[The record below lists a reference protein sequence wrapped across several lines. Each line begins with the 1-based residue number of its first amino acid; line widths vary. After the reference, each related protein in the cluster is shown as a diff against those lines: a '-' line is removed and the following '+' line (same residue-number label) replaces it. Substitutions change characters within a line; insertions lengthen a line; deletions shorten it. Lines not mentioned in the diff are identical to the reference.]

1 MNIRLIM
8 VVVLNVGATTASAY
22 PEFVRHGYF
31 SCTSCHVSPSGG
43 GILTEYGR
51 SYSAEKL
58 ATWVRPNEEKALHGL
73 IADKQPE
80 WLLLGGNARQIQTY
94 VDSPRTESGR
104 WIAMQRDVEACVK
117 TQTLTTV
124 HTCATY
130 GLVPSSDEDGGPQ
143 YGLRKAAVRID
154 VGESLALR
162 VGRFFP
168 RFGLMIANHT
178 SAVRAGLGFLPHG
191 ETDQIEATY
200 MSELVE
206 ATLYRD
212 FGRALELGAGVDE
225 LGEAS
230 SATGGT
236 VAVLIGD
243 AARSGVSYRRAR
255 DDQVTEHSVGGFA
268 AVGVSE
274 ATFVLAEIDQK
285 AVVMHDPAPQQ
296 AAWRRSVLSHVKL
309 GHEVYRGVVPALVH
323 EVNFSDLSDGYSRSD
338 TYGLG
343 MQWFPRPHFEIEAF
357 YGHVLQRREFSY
369 ASAGYLLV
377 HYYL

>member
-1 MNIRLIM
+1 MTTRLIM
-8 VVVLNVGATTASAY
+8 FVLLGVVGSPASAY

-73 IADKQPE
+73 IADRQPE
-80 WLLLGGNARQIQTY
+80 WLLLGGNVRQIQTY
-94 VDSPRTESGR
+94 VDSSRTESGR
-104 WIAMQRDVEACVK
+104 WLAMQRDVEACVK
-117 TQTLTTV
+117 TQLLTTV
-124 HTCATY
+124 HTCGTY
-130 GLVPSSDEDGGPQ
+130 GQVPSDDDGRPQ

-162 VGRFFP
+162 VGRFSP

-178 SAVRAGLGFLPHG
+178 SAIRAGLGFVPHG

-200 MSELVE
+200 MSEFIE
-206 ATLYRD
+206 ATLYHD
-212 FGRALELGAGVDE
+212 FGRAAELGAGVDE
-225 LGEAS
+225 LGEAPT
-230 SATGGT
+230 AIGGT
-236 VAVLIGD
+236 AAVLLGD
-243 AARSGVSYRRAR
+243 AARTGISYRRAKS
-255 DDQVTEHSVGGFA
+255 DLATEHSAGGFA
-268 AVGVSE
+268 AVGISE
-274 ATFVLAEIDQK
+274 STFVLAEIDQK
-285 AVVMHDPAPQQ
+285 AVVLHDPAPGQ
-296 AAWRRSVLSHVKL
+296 AAWRRSLVSHVKL
-309 GHEVYRGVVPALVH
+309 GHEVHRGVVPALVH

-338 TYGLG
+338 LYGLG